1 MKIILYF
8 LGNILYC
15 ISYVIPKSSKIWI
28 FGSWGGQ
35 EFADNPKYLYNYI
48 KDNKPEI
55 KRVWLTRNPI
65 LCKKL
70 RNEGHTVFMCNS
82 FKGIWY
88 ACRAKVGT
96 MSHGMIDLNRYACAR
111 LKIVQTW
118 HGIPMKPVLLSDPK
132 KASILKRKKLQLLSH
147 VFLFLKKELNFNDN
161 LVICSSSDYVTTIL
175 KLCFGEKT
183 PLKNIGFP
191 RLDGLFKS
199 NNEYDIS
206 QRICK
211 LKKQGKK
218 IGIYMPTYR
227 RDGEFDIISLLVD
240 NFSNIEENLVINNQ
254 VLFLKIH
261 PFEYY
266 KIQNLKTSNNIHVII
281 NDEIDGDIY
290 SILGLFDFL
299 ISDYSS
305 IVFDYLILAR
315 PIYLLVPDRKQY
327 ITANGNFV
335 YDYVNIG
342 LPIYENWDQ
351 LLNVI
356 SKPFLEDCSE
366 NIKVLSQK
374 FHTYRDGDSARRLYE
389 YVIKKL

>member
-1 MKIILYF
+1 MKVILYLLGDILYF
-8 LGNILYC
+8 
-15 ISYVIPKSSKIWI
+15 ISYLIPKSSAIWV
-28 FGSWGGQ
+28 FGSWGGK

-48 KDNKPEI
+48 KYNNPEI
-55 KRVWLTRNPI
+55 KTVWLTRNPI

-70 RNEGHTVFMCNS
+70 KKDGHTIFMCNS

-88 ACRAKVGT
+88 SCRAKIGVT
-96 MSHGMIDLNRYACAR
+96 SHGMIDLNRFACAR

-118 HGIPMKPVLLSDPK
+118 HGIPLKPVLLSDPK

-183 PLKNIGFP
+183 PLKNSGFP
-191 RLDGLFKS
+191 RLDGLFKPNS
-199 NNEYDIS
+199 EYAIS

-227 RDGEFDIISLLVD
+227 SDGEFDIISLLVN

-266 KIQNLKTSNNIHVII
+266 KIQNLKTSENIQFII
-281 NDEIDGDIY
+281 NDEIEGDIY
-290 SILGLFDFL
+290 SILGFFDFL
-299 ISDYSS
+299 VSDYSS
-305 IVFDYLILAR
+305 IIFDYLILSR

-327 ITANGNFV
+327 ITSNGNFV

-342 LPIYENWDQ
+342 LPVYENWDQ
-351 LLNVI
+351 LLDVI
-356 SKPFLEDCSE
+356 SKPFLEVCPE
-366 NIKVLSQK
+366 KIKVLSQK
-374 FHTYRDGDSARRLYE
+374 FHTYRDGDSSRRLYE